1 MSLTFNM
8 NGGGSKVFGTIL
20 VNYPAGATV
29 SISPNAKYK
38 DITTGQRVYYVKAS
52 GTYTVTATDG
62 VDTKSEAVVISYDG
76 QIVTVTLSFKAYIVQ
91 NGIEQDGVEFAISG
105 RRYNSSTTAASNQNA
120 YDHKAGYIKARSTI
134 NTGRGS
140 TIFLSSSIKSVLGAY
155 SYLNVRCQRYCT
167 GGSNEFKLTLGT
179 YYGTATNAVDNFL
192 DAAPELVHTDDADVV
207 TLQIPITSATTES
220 EDVYFA
226 VAWCCGTSG
235 TFGIDIYD
243 IYLTNEVLS

>member
-38 DITTGQRVYYVKAS
+38 DITTGQRVYYVKTA

-62 VDTKSEAVVISYDG
+62 VDTKSEAVAISYDG
-76 QIVTVTLSFKAYIVQ
+76 QIVTISLSFKVFIVE
-91 NGIEQDGVEFAISG
+91 NGVSVVDFDVGGKRYNNSTTSSANNTKCTPMTGHMEARGTITSG
-105 RRYNSSTTAASNQNA
+105 RGGAL
-120 YDHKAGYIKARSTI
+120 
-134 NTGRGS
+134 
-140 TIFLSSSIKSVLGAY
+140 LSSASIKSMLGSYA
-155 SYLNVRCQRYCT
+155 YLNVKCQRYCT
-167 GGSNEFKLTLGT
+167 GGSNEFKLKLGT
-179 YYGTATNAVDNFL
+179 YYGSDASSTNNFL

-207 TLQIPITSATTES
+207 TLQIPITASTTGA